1 MPKTIYKGVEVLF
14 AMFMALYIGSML
26 AFVLLAIMNGLSM
39 TFSDLKEFGQTLGYA
54 NAPFIYYGTIN
65 VLALT
70 FYILWSKYNE
80 A

>member
-1 MPKTIYKGVEVLF
+1 MVEVVY
-14 AMFMALYIGSML
+14 AVFMALYIGSMGAL
-26 AFVLLAIMNGLSM
+26 GLLVLMNGFPTALND
-39 TFSDLKEFGQTLGYA
+39 FYEFGKAIGFPS
-54 NAPFIYYGTIN
+54 APSIYYGAIN

>member
-1 MPKTIYKGVEVLF
+1 MVKVVYAV
-14 AMFMALYIGSML
+14 FMALYIGSMGAL
-26 AFVLLAIMNGLSM
+26 GLLVLMNGFPSALND
-39 TFSDLKEFGQTLGYA
+39 FQEFGKVIGYT